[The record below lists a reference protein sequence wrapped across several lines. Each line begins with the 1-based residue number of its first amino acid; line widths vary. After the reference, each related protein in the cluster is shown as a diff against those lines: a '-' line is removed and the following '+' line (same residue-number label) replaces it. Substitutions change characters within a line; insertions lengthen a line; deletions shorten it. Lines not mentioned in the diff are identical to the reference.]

1 MMVLELENKANVSGN
16 ESLTICFS
24 PFTRVKNRFVSCH
37 MKLMNFSILSHAI
50 STRAICHL
58 PY

>member
-1 MMVLELENKANVSGN
+1 MMALELRIKQMFLAMN
-16 ESLTICFS
+16 LLPFFS

-50 STRAICHL
+50 SRRAICHL